1 MDPFEIKLMMEILQ
15 PGDVAVDVGSH
26 KGAYIYWMQKAVT
39 KEGKVFSFEPQIE
52 LFRYLKKIIE
62 IFNYSQVEVYHN
74 AVSDFQEIR
83 KLYSPS
89 ERVSTGATLVENLF
103 EENDAVSQIESITLD
118 NFFSESG
125 REIQL
130 PNFIK
135 IDVEGHELEV
145 LKGASAVLQKA
156 RPVIQFEAEQK
167 TYGKQDISLMFDF
180 LENLNFKGFF
190 FFNGKLCSIGI
201 FNLEIHQNWNLAKT
215 PNAHNYAN
223 NFIYFPEEKLPDFNL
238 HKFK

>member
-1 MDPFEIKLMMEILQ
+1 MMEILQ
-15 PGDVAVDVGSH
+15 PGDIAVDVGSH

-39 KEGKVFSFEPQIE
+39 NKGKVFSFEPQIE

-74 AVSDFQEIR
+74 AVSDFQGVR

-103 EENDAVSQIESITLD
+103 EENDAVNEIESITLD
-118 NFFSESG
+118 DFFSESG
-125 REIQL
+125 REIKL

-145 LKGASAVLQKA
+145 LKGGSLVFANA
-156 RPVIQFEAEQK
+156 RPVIQFEAEQH
-167 TYGKQDISLMFDF
+167 TYGNQSIFEIFEYLKERDYL
-180 LENLNFKGFF
+180 GFF
-190 FFNGKLCSIGI
+190 FFKGNLLSIEQFEI
-201 FNLEIHQNWNLAKT
+201 NTHQDPNLWLTPNLEH
-215 PNAHNYAN
+215 YAN
-223 NFIYFPEEKLPDFNL
+223 NFIYFPKEKLPDFNL